1 MKAVSIEERNKWG
14 CIDCGCDDY
23 IVEDSTRGANV
34 NLIRCF
40 GCGKRFVVL
49 FSGLTKS
56 PVSFEDEKTG
66 QPVYPVVQ
74 EHPRKGI
81 LKHKYKVLDV
91 RPENGIG
98 EYCVPLSM
106 KYNLTCM
113 VKSKEAGE
121 RIVAMFNNINK
132 KIGSN
137 CYEDEPCF
145 VRGINSVRTDYREWD
160 PTWLKIKIPFCA
172 NHQKNT
178 RLLMEKLEKKGIITE
193 EIIWEALTAPWD
205 FESLWKYET
214 SHLIR
219 ACISISAFDKDLI
232 SIYKLDIVINS
243 WADLLKMSS
252 MNVFLHRG
260 FHAPKTTVDEEVSL
274 EEDLVQAYPRYRKYL
289 ETYPLIYIMYKR
301 VDSALNKGNISEA
314 IDAFSEYFR
323 NPKRKKELTE
333 MQYSEEEYSKNML
346 RQLERSFSFLMVSG
360 IEYKASKSLVKK

>member
-1 MKAVSIEERNKWG
+1 VKAVSIEERNKWG
-14 CIDCGCDDY
+14 CINCGCDDY

-252 MNVFLHRG
+252 MNIFLHRG

-323 NPKRKKELTE
+323 NPERKKELTE